1 MKTEEKKRI
10 ETKEVVVCDQ
20 IGDSI
25 ENRIIT
31 IRGVQVI
38 LDRDLAD
45 LYGVETRA
53 LNQAVS
59 RNIER
64 FPSEF
69 RFQISKDEMATLK
82 SHFVISSWGGTR
94 KRYFIDGGVGEM
106 YSISN
111 I

>member
-1 MKTEEKKRI
+1 M
-10 ETKEVVVCDQ
+10 VCDQ

-38 LDRDLAD
+38 LDRDLAY

-59 RNIER
+59 RNNER

-94 KRYFIDGGVGEM
+94 KLPFAFTEQGVAMLSALLRSPDYFHQT
-106 YSISN
+106 
-111 I
+111 

>member
-1 MKTEEKKRI
+1 MKTEKRKRI

-38 LDRDLAD
+38 LDRDLAE

-64 FPSEF
+64 FPSELAAP
-69 RFQISKDEMATLK
+69 RFS
-82 SHFVISSWGGTR
+82 
-94 KRYFIDGGVGEM
+94 
-106 YSISN
+106 
-111 I
+111 